1 MNLRAQPQVRFR
13 HRHLLKPVTTTALT
27 TLLAL
32 TLSACGGDSSSDS
45 SADDHQHG
53 HEHNGRLLFSLS
65 NTTSLRVFDQA
76 EAEFESLQGDASGNA
91 ATLVLADNGLSAVV
105 LANKIAQV
113 VYSGLHAEEDETDA
127 THTATNTTNTTA
139 SEEHA
144 HDEHEHAELLTL
156 SLSNVERVI
165 STQGHFS
172 LLANGA
178 TQLLPSADVET
189 AGLDFE
195 SITGPAAQ
203 SFPALVLDE
212 AHELFLFF
220 ADDKAQVY
228 EAGVVTADEFAC
240 SNPQDAAQA
249 GALNVV
255 LCDEGLQYLLVEDDS
270 GVHSLH
276 SGTVSFASATS
287 ITALTSNGHDVVA
300 YNGSNAF
307 LLHEGAAHSLNAET
321 LPLTLG
327 AGSALCQAAFAS
339 EDSETLALVSDDA
352 FLNLLN
358 LADSSL
364 NKRVALDETV
374 SSGLSCAQLAL
385 AFAPEGFLVADKQ
398 AALLYLIDAHDGPY
412 HVHSRYRDSQLSNLS
427 QMVFMH
433 SMNAAHEHEHQ
444 H

>member
-1 MNLRAQPQVRFR
+1 MNLRAQPQVHFR
-13 HRHLLKPVTTTALT
+13 HYRLIGPAATTAMT
-27 TLLAL
+27 ALLAL
-32 TLSACGGDSSSDS
+32 TLSACGGDSSSDN
-45 SADDHQHG
+45 DHNHN
-53 HEHNGRLLFSLS
+53 HEHNGRLLFSLTD
-65 NTTSLRVFDQA
+65 TTSLQMFDQA

-105 LANKIAQV
+105 LANNIAQV
-113 VYSGLHAEEDETDA
+113 VYSGLHAEEDEADT
-127 THTATNTTNTTA
+127 THPAANTATNTAA

-165 STQGHFS
+165 TTQGHFS

-178 TQLLPSADVET
+178 TQLLPTGDVEA

-195 SITGPAAQ
+195 RITGPAAQ

-212 AHELFLFF
+212 AHEMFLFF
-220 ADDKAQVY
+220 AADKAQVY
-228 EAGVVTADEFAC
+228 EGGVVTADEFAC
-240 SNPQDAAQA
+240 SNPQAAVQA
-249 GALNVV
+249 GAVNVV
-255 LCDEGLQYLLVEDDS
+255 LCDEGLQYLLVEEDN

-276 SGTVSFASATS
+276 SGTVSFTSATS

-307 LLHEGAAHSLNAET
+307 LLYEDTSHNLNAEA

-327 AGSALCQAAFAS
+327 AGSTICQAAFAS
-339 EDSETLALVSDDA
+339 KDNETLALVSDDA
-352 FLNLLN
+352 FLNLLD
-358 LADSSL
+358 LKDSST
-364 NKRVALDETV
+364 NNRIALDETV
-374 SSGLSCAQLAL
+374 SNGLSCTQLAL

-398 AALLYLIDAHDGPY
+398 AALLYLIDSHGGPY
-412 HVHSRYRDSQLSNLS
+412 HVHSRYPNSQLSNLS
-427 QMVFMH
+427 QMVLMH
-433 SMNAAHEHEHQ
+433 SIDAAHDHQHEHN